1 MIENCWRCGTLTT
14 VENGRCVRC
23 NLDLSERKNT
33 NLSQKL
39 QPLMLDVQTIRKL
52 AYQSKEMA
60 AGMVGSSARAE
71 LEQIEQLANVVVAR
85 VLEAMVCSCDR
96 TLFSGSNEIT
106 RSYSPKD
113 HDDGTERGL

>member
-85 VLEAMVCSCDR
+85 VLDAMECSCNR
-96 TLFSGSNEIT
+96 ELFGGSNEVS
-106 RSYSPKD
+106 RSYSAPE
-113 HDDGTERGL
+113 GE